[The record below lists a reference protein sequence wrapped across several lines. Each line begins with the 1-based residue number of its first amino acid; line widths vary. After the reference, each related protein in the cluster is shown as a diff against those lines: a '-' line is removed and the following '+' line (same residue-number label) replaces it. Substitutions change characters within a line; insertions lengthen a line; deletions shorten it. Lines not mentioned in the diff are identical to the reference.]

1 MSWDPGGSICFGI
14 GNTKLALWTRMF
26 CMTCLLCS
34 VRQCDT
40 EHTHIYRY
48 RECIYLYIWFIMS
61 FIFSALCSAYSG
73 ANAINAPH
81 KWRAYVISTMVE
93 WLTVWLIDWMK
104 QTLRC
109 RTNGDAVF
117 VYTQTHKNKNRFIQ
131 LIYEHITNAALL
143 NHGHIDAQTL
153 RWIMQTC
160 IYQTLG
166 E

>member
-1 MSWDPGGSICFGI
+1 MALSVLELGTPNWHYGHVCFAWHVCCVRCDNVI
-14 GNTKLALWTRMF
+14 LNT
-26 CMTCLLCS
+26 
-34 VRQCDT
+34 
-40 EHTHIYRY
+40 HIYIYRY
-48 RECIYLYIWFIMS
+48 RECIYLYIYIWFIMS